1 MTDATASFPTITVT
15 PQAATDAYRA
25 TDLGAGALGSATA
38 GSDPT
43 SFGST
48 LQRAME
54 SAVDLGHTADDQAMK
69 AIAGGGNITD
79 VVTAVS
85 KANLALQSTVAIRD
99 RMVQAYQ
106 DIIKMPI

>member
-1 MTDATASFPTITVT
+1 MTAPVFSIPTITVT
-15 PQAATDAYRA
+15 PQAAIDAYRNA
-25 TDLGAGALGSATA
+25 DQGSDALGSATA

-43 SFGST
+43 SFGSA

-54 SAVDLGHTADDQAMK
+54 GAVDLGHDADAKSMQ